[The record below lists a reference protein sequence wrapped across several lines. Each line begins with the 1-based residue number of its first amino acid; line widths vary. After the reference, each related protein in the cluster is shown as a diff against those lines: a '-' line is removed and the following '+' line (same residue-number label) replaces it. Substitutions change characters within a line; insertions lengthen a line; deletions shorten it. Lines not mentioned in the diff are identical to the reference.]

1 MDLCSLCNWLRNL
14 LKDELLKL
22 FFQHCQPHT
31 LTIVFKGITMDVVQG
46 ATALFTVVATNKEG
60 QVVPDTTITV
70 STADPTIATATVNSD
85 GTNGVL
91 TGVAVGSTTLNSTD
105 GTITATPVAVNVTQD
120 LVVTTL
126 TITPA
131 AAAPTKP

>member
-1 MDLCSLCNWLRNL
+1 MLEDA
-14 LKDELLKL
+14 LLKL
-22 FFQHCQPHT
+22 YLQHCQPHT
-31 LTIVFKGITMDVVQG
+31 LTIVFKGTVMDVVQG

-70 STADPTIATATVNSD
+70 STDDATIATATVNPD
-85 GTNGVL
+85 GSNGVL
-91 TGVAVGSTTLNSTD
+91 TGVGVGTTNLNSTD

-131 AAAPTKP
+131 AAAPTK